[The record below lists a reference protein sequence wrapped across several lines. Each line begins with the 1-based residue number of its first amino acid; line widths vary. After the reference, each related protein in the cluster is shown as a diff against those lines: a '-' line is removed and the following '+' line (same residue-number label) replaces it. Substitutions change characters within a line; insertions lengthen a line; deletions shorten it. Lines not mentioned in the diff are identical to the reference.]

1 MGHTTL
7 KISTQAELAA
17 LREFLQLSK
26 EATGAIEG
34 LQGAAGGGAGGH
46 GAVHT
51 GAPPPGPR
59 STPSRHTGAPPPVPE
74 PAPVGERRRSGGRR
88 SQETGAA
95 PPTPLIFH
103 PSMMQAAAARAAM
116 PSQAAMDGAGGGSAP
131 PAPTLRE
138 RGEQYLSGSW
148 LGQGGQ
154 VRERAPSF
162 LRNAAST
169 AVGVGLGQGLMGFL
183 LSSGT
188 TWLELSK
195 AIEHLGRRFRE
206 TGESAAFMGSRMGYT
221 ITQTAGMLEVM
232 GGETN
237 RTSRMGYLFRQ
248 GTGFARTVGVD
259 PTEAL
264 RFQGR
269 MGRLGAREVST
280 RDLLSV
286 FGSARMQGMD
296 EGRLG
301 EHLSM
306 LEGLAQEAFARTG
319 RGDVSDAVRLT
330 SAIGSGFERAGL
342 GELGRGNA
350 LGGLL
355 GRLNSTFTA
364 DGPMGVFMMRAM
376 GYGGPGSDY
385 IAMRKRMDAGIFGT
399 EGRENLA
406 LFFKTLEERG
416 YGREGMFKALED
428 ASGGRLNATEI
439 DALVSTLGTAEG
451 RRLLTRPRALAEVGL
466 SGLLE
471 SLPEGQREATRKA
484 FMSALEGTLGDSSAF
499 ETEGRKH
506 IALGEAVGVK
516 REAMQLAVGREVAVS
531 MANMQDSLM
540 NIAGMLSD
548 LLGANPLEAMSEFTG
563 AVRDLSAWGR
573 SMTKGQSTAVDR
585 GSRIVTS
592 TRQHGILGFLD
603 QYTAEAA
610 GAITGNPYQDYLW
623 LEENRLDAAYRS
635 RWQRQG
641 GSE

>member
-34 LQGAAGGGAGGH
+34 LQGAAGGGTGGH

-116 PSQAAMDGAGGGSAP
+116 PSQAAQAQTGGSAP
-131 PAPTLRE
+131 SAPSMTHTV
-138 RGEQYLSGSW
+138 GSW
-148 LGQGGQ
+148 AKQGGGA
-154 VRERAPSF
+154 VVDRAPSF
-162 LRNAAST
+162 LSNAAST
-169 AVGVGLGQGLMGFL
+169 AVGVGLGQGFMGFM

-188 TWLELSK
+188 TYLELSK
-195 AIEHLGRRFRE
+195 VVEHLGRRFRE
-206 TGESAAFMGSRMGYT
+206 TGESAAFMGSQMGYT
-221 ITQTAGMLEVM
+221 ITQTAGMLEAM

-237 RTSRMGYLFRQ
+237 RTSRMRYLFGQ

-259 PTEAL
+259 PGEAL

-269 MGRLGAREVST
+269 VGRLGAREVT
-280 RDLLSV
+280 THDLLSV
-286 FGSARMQGMD
+286 FGSARLRDMD
-296 EGRLG
+296 EGRMG

-306 LEGLAQEAFARTG
+306 LEGLAQEAFQRTG
-319 RGDVSDAVRLT
+319 RGDVSDAIRLAT
-330 SAIGSGFERAGL
+330 GIGQGLERVGL

-355 GRLNSTFTA
+355 GRLNSTFTS

-385 IAMRKRMDAGIFGT
+385 IAMRKRMDAGIYGP

-406 LFFKTLEERG
+406 LFFRTLEERG
-416 YGREGMFKALED
+416 YGHEGMFKALED

-439 DALVSTLGTAEG
+439 DALVSTLKTEEG
-451 RRLLTRPRALAEVGL
+451 RSLLLRPRPTAEVGL
-466 SGLLE
+466 AALLE
-471 SLPEGQREATRKA
+471 SLPEGDRESTRKV
-484 FMSALEGTLGDSSAF
+484 FMSALEGTLGDTSAF

-506 IALGEAVGVK
+506 ISLGESTGVTSEAMRMAVG
-516 REAMQLAVGREVAVS
+516 AVVAPS
-531 MANMQDSLM
+531 MVNMQQTLV
-540 NIAGMLSD
+540 NIAGMLED
-548 LLGANPLEAMSEFTG
+548 LIGANPLEVLLELTRVLRDATGLARKNTAISTQFIRSEGGSLLSAYSAGGIIGLAAQDQANKMENAKG
-563 AVRDLSAWGR
+563 AVRMLERGLE
-573 SMTKGQSTAVDR
+573 SMSS
-585 GSRIVTS
+585 SRFEGA
-592 TRQHGILGFLD
+592 GI
-603 QYTAEAA
+603 
-610 GAITGNPYQDYLW
+610 PP
-623 LEENRLDAAYRS
+623 
-635 RWQRQG
+635 RQG